1 MLFTIGISVL
11 LSVIITLCLI
21 YIGII
26 IYTKRLEKR
35 TKENLKEVNEILNK
49 LALQDKS
56 EDEEYFTGYP
66 DLTDTKQ

>member
-26 IYTKRLEKR
+26 IYTKKLEKR

>member
-35 TKENLKEVNEILNK
+35 TKENLKEVNELLNK
-49 LALQDKS
+49 LALQDKN

>member
-49 LALQDKS
+49 LALQDKN